1 MVALGADGK
10 KVGVI
15 STSNRDANIGFYQ
28 ELAAA
33 IDGEPDPTLKAQKQR
48 LERLLTL
55 HFDPDPAAR
64 VAAIAS
70 FGADLGLDLRA
81 TLNPFWP
88 PAASP
93 RPRHPPPTAPRS
105 FTPAATWPWPRPMA
119 FW

>member
-15 STSNRDANIGFYQ
+15 STSNRYANISFCK

-33 IDGEPDPTLKAQKQR
+33 FDGEPDPAVKGQKQR

-70 FGADLGLDLRA
+70 FGADLGHDLRA
-81 TLNPFWP
+81 TLNPFGHQP
-88 PAASP
+88 HRLGHATHRQQRPEALP
-93 RPRHPPPTAPRS
+93 R
-105 FTPAATWPWPRPMA
+105 PRPMA